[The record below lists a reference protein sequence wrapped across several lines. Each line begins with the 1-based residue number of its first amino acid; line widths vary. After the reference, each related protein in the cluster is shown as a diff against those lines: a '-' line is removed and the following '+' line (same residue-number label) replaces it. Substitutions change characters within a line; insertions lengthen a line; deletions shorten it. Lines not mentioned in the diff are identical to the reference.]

1 MNQEVALYWISESM
15 EVGLLVVTPILMT
28 GLVIG
33 LVVSMFQ
40 AVTSIQ
46 EMTLSYVPK
55 MLAIAALMYF
65 FAPWMLQTMTDFATQ
80 VFQYIPM
87 VAQ

>member
-1 MNQEVALYWISESM
+1 MNQEIALYWISQSM
-15 EVGLLVVTPILMT
+15 EIALLVVTPILMT
-28 GLVIG
+28 GLIIG

-55 MLAIAALMYF
+55 MLAVATLLYF
-65 FAPWMLQTMTDFATQ
+65 FSPWLLQKMTEFSIR
-80 VFQYIPM
+80 VFEYIPN